1 MEEYIN
7 YMTVEELYNW
17 AKARNLE
24 KKTIITFD
32 EYGDLDHYVSSDQI
46 EVTDT
51 DELSIQNCR

>member
-7 YMTVEELYNW
+7 YMTVEELYQW

-24 KKTIITFD
+24 KKTIITYD
-32 EYGDLDHYVSSDQI
+32 NYGELNHYISSDLI

-51 DELSIQNCR
+51 DELCI